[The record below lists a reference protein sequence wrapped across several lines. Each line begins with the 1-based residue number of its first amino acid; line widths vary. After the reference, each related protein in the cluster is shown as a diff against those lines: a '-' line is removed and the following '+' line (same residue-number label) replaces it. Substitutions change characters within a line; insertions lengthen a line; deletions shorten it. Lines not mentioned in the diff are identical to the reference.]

1 MKTKILFF
9 LATVFLF
16 VVTFTA
22 CKKENSKPKDDD
34 SSVEASVQSD
44 DQSRF
49 SSEIDAVA
57 NDADLA
63 LENNSNFTGRTSQSQ
78 LQDSICDATA
88 VYDLVNRK
96 ITITYNGASCGGLR
110 TRTGTVIL
118 SMASGVHWKDVGAA
132 ITVTFQNLKITRI
145 TDNKSITING
155 TQTYTNVNG
164 NLLIDLINPLS
175 GIHSVTHTITS
186 SNMSITFDDGTQRTW
201 QVAKQRVYAFSNAN
215 ISVTITGTHS
225 EGSVTN
231 IAEWGTNR
239 LGHEFTTSTVQPI
252 VITSDCG
259 FRIVSGELKHT
270 LPNLTATAT
279 FGLDSNGNPTSCP
292 GTGHYYFKVV
302 VTGSN
307 GGSITVIMPY

>member
-1 MKTKILFF
+1 MKTKILFC
-9 LATVFLF
+9 LATLFLF
-16 VVTFTA
+16 VAMFTA
-22 CKKENSKPKDDD
+22 CKKENSKPNDDN
-34 SSVEASVQSD
+34 SVEASVQSD

-63 LENNSNFTGRTSQSQ
+63 LENSSSFTGRTLQSQ
-78 LQDSICDATA
+78 QDSICDATA

-96 ITITYNGASCGGLR
+96 ITITYNGANCGGFR
-110 TRTGTVIL
+110 SRTGTVVL
-118 SMASGVHWKDVGAA
+118 SMASGIHWKDQGAS
-132 ITVTFQNLKITRI
+132 ITVAFQNLKITRVA
-145 TDNKSITING
+145 DNKSITING
-155 TQTYTNVNG
+155 TQTYTNVSG
-164 NLLIDLINPLS
+164 HLLIDLFNPLS

-186 SNMSITFDDGTQRTW
+186 SDMSIVFDDGTQRNW
-201 QVAKQRVYAFSNAN
+201 QVAKQRVYSFSNAN
-215 ISVTITGTHS
+215 ISITITGTHS
-225 EGSVTN
+225 EGDVTN

-239 LGHEFTTSTVQPI
+239 LGHEFTTSTVEPI
-252 VITSDCG
+252 VITSNCG

-279 FGLDSNGNPTSCP
+279 FGLDSHGDPTSCP

-307 GGSITVIMPY
+307 GNSITVIMPY